1 MEAGPGLR
9 SCQEVDGWLD
19 QHRESFETALR
30 CLLRMRDFLNA
41 TKGLPHAEE
50 RLKGASR
57 STHSLPAAHLSL
69 RQSISLHP
77 PSPGRRDLS
86 VTVVVVSR
94 ALLAE
99 IEAYRKRMGWGF
111 TWASSYG
118 SDFNYD
124 YHVSFTPEE
133 RGLLQLSN
141 D

>member
-1 MEAGPGLR
+1 
-9 SCQEVDGWLD
+9 
-19 QHRESFETALR
+19 
-30 CLLRMRDFLNA
+30 
-41 TKGLPHAEE
+41 
-50 RLKGASR
+50 
-57 STHSLPAAHLSL
+57 
-69 RQSISLHP
+69 
-77 PSPGRRDLS
+77 

-133 RGLLQLSN
+133 RGLQQLSN